1 MALAA
6 AEQAER
12 SFAKAFLN
20 TISTQR
26 ITYADDYQQPSEHSL
41 RRVPVFPVAVPP
53 PPERKAHLEASS
65 SSSASLSLVF
75 KSLKPPATYTLS
87 VQPTDTIATI
97 KTQLATL
104 PSAPP
109 SDAQRLLLKGK
120 ALADGKLLRE
130 YTIKDGDT
138 LNLVVKPGFNWDPS
152 APSATTSEVDMASGQ
167 SQEVKGFGSGSLDP
181 NARPAASKGR
191 HGRIPSVVLSPSP
204 TPGSP
209 SGQEKDILLTL
220 DTGAVPDSLPSP
232 EVLSSYHE
240 TVANPEFWQKLH
252 NFLKQEF
259 TTDADVI
266 LAFEDFLCAAKGSLT
281 PHEIAKIR
289 DTVGVT
295 GMAGH

>member
-20 TISTQR
+20 TISTQPV
-26 ITYADDYQQPSEHSL
+26 TYADDYQQPRENSL
-41 RRVPVFPVAVPP
+41 KRVPVLPVPVPP
-53 PPERKAHLEASS
+53 PPERKPRLEASS

-87 VQPTDTIATI
+87 VQPTDSIATI

-104 PSAPP
+104 LSAPP
-109 SDAQRLLLKGK
+109 ADAQRLLLKGK
-120 ALADGKLLRE
+120 ALADGKLLQE
-130 YTIKDGDT
+130 YSIKEGDT

-152 APSATTSEVDMASGQ
+152 APPTSSSEETMASGQ
-167 SQEVKGFGSGSLDP
+167 SHQPKGFGSGTLDP
-181 NARPAASKGR
+181 QAQPTSSKGR

-209 SGQEKDILLTL
+209 NLQEKDILLTL
-220 DTGAVPDSLPSP
+220 DTNAVADAIPSP
-232 EVLSSYHE
+232 DVLSSYHQ
-240 TVANPEFWQKLH
+240 TVAKPDFWEKLYA
-252 NFLKQEF
+252 FLKQEF
-259 TTDADVI
+259 TTEADAN